1 MKPIFTVSEVTTIIK
16 SLFDSNE
23 ILRQVYIRGEISN
36 FKHHVSGHMYFT
48 LKDEKSQIRC
58 VMFRDVNRLLPF
70 APENGMKVIALGFIS
85 VFAKNGEY
93 QLYAED
99 LQPDGIGA
107 LHIAFE
113 KLKAKLDSEGLFS
126 AERKRSIP
134 FLPKKIG
141 IVTSPT
147 GAAIRDLLTV
157 IKRRF
162 PNVDIIIAPTL
173 VQGTG
178 AADEICAA
186 IDELNKL
193 GDIDVIIVGRGGGS
207 IEELW
212 AFNEEKV
219 ARAIASSGIPVISA
233 VGHETDY
240 TISDFV
246 ADKRAPTPSAAGE
259 MAVPAKAVLKNEIR
273 HLNLRLFNAMVRY
286 IGTEKQKLEY
296 LSKLPIFKRPQTYII
311 NNRLALD
318 EIIRKILREM
328 DIYLSEKRTLLNAYI
343 DKLEVLSP
351 ISILKRGYSI
361 CMNADS
367 KMIVKSAKDVKE
379 GDIVVILLSEGSL
392 ICNVKEC
399 EEGNENT

>member
-1 MKPIFTVSEVTTIIK
+1 
-16 SLFDSNE
+16 
-23 ILRQVYIRGEISN
+23 
-36 FKHHVSGHMYFT
+36 
-48 LKDEKSQIRC
+48 
-58 VMFRDVNRLLPF
+58 MFRDANRLLPF
-70 APENGMKVIALGFIS
+70 TPENGMRVIVLGFIS

-113 KLKAKLDSEGLFS
+113 KLKAKLDKEGLFG
-126 AERKRSIP
+126 AERKRPIP

-162 PNVDIIIAPTL
+162 PNVDIVIAPTL

-259 MAVPAKAVLKNEIR
+259 MAVPSKAVLKNEIR
-273 HLNLRLFNAMVRY
+273 HLNLRLLNAMARY
-286 IGTEKQKLEY
+286 IGTERQKLEY
-296 LSKLPIFKRPQTYII
+296 LSKLPVFKRPQTYII

-318 EIIRKILREM
+318 EIIKKLLREM
-328 DIYLSEKRTLLNAYI
+328 DIYLSEKRALLNTYTE
-343 DKLEVLSP
+343 KLEVLSP

-361 CMNADS
+361 CMDADS
-367 KMIVKSAKDVKE
+367 KRIIKSAKDAKE
-379 GDIVVILLSEGSL
+379 GDMVVILLSEGSL
-392 ICNVKEC
+392 VCNVKEC
-399 EEGNENT
+399 KEGNENT

>member
-36 FKHHVSGHMYFT
+36 FKHHISGHMYFT

-58 VMFRDVNRLLPF
+58 VMFRDANRLLPF
-70 APENGMKVIALGFIS
+70 TPENGMRVIVLGFIS

-113 KLKAKLDSEGLFS
+113 KLKDKLDREGLFS
-126 AERKRSIP
+126 AERKRTIP

-147 GAAIRDLLTV
+147 GAAIKDLLTV

-162 PNVDIIIAPTL
+162 TNVDIVIAPTL

-259 MAVPAKAVLKNEIR
+259 MVVPAKAVLKNEIR
-273 HLNLRLFNAMVRY
+273 HLNLRLFNAIARY
-286 IGTEKQKLEY
+286 IGTERQKLEY
-296 LSKLPIFKRPQTYII
+296 LSKLPVFKRPQTYII

-318 EIIRKILREM
+318 EIIRKLLREM
-328 DIYLSEKRTLLNAYI
+328 DIYLSEKRTLLNTYI

-361 CMNADS
+361 CMDVDS
-367 KMIVKSAKDVKE
+367 KRIIKSSKDAKE
-379 GDIVVILLSEGSL
+379 GDMVVILLSEGSL
-392 ICNVKEC
+392 VCNVKEC
-399 EEGNENT
+399 KEGNENT